1 MNNQYAGLFGHYGPS
16 LSESYNLRVVE
27 ANKVIDEY
35 NQNVYSFETCD
46 EQMEY
51 QKKMYDKSIKILTL
65 K

>member
-16 LSESYNLRVVE
+16 LSESYNIKVVE

-35 NQNVYSFETCD
+35 NQNVYSYKTCD

-51 QKKMYDKSIKILTL
+51 QKKMIKISLDIL